1 MGQIVTLTESEL
13 AQIVGRVINEQQEDR
28 VVPGRNITKLRIQ
41 IYSEQGL
48 TPYYFDSKEYG
59 KYKMVEVTGPLPS
72 NMDRVRIFLLKPK
85 ESETINKIINNTN
98 EIILLELKKID
109 LLTKYITSVLVDK
122 IMRD

>member
-1 MGQIVTLTESEL
+1 MKKVISLTETELTQIVEK
-13 AQIVGRVINEQQEDR
+13 VIKEQQEDR

-72 NMDRVRIFLLKPK
+72 NMDRVRIFLLKPEEFEK
-85 ESETINKIINNTN
+85 INKIIDIMND
-98 EIILLELKKID
+98 IIPKHLEKIK
-109 LLTKYITSVLVDK
+109 LLTQYVTAVLVDK
-122 IMRD
+122 IMK

>member
-1 MGQIVTLTESEL
+1 MKKVISLTETELTQIVEK
-13 AQIVGRVINEQQEDR
+13 VIKEQQEDR

-72 NMDRVRIFLLKPK
+72 NMDRVRVFLLKPK

-122 IMRD
+122 IMK